1 MTEHEIL
8 NHIKSS
14 GGTIPYLELLEI
26 GRTGD
31 VQDTLKNKDL
41 IRQLISEGILSGK
54 AGAYGHIRFGKQG
67 RIRLEHL
74 DQLQKQA
81 EEDAK
86 QKEAEKKAQRRHEWM
101 LAIFAALMG
110 ALFSEP
116 LWTLLGWIFK

>member
-8 NHIKSS
+8 NHIRSS
-14 GGTIPYLELLEI
+14 GGAIAYLELLEI

-31 VQDTLKNKDL
+31 VQDTFKNKDL
-41 IRQLISEGILSGK
+41 IRQLIFEGILSGRTD
-54 AGAYGHIRFGKQG
+54 AYGYIRFGKQG

-81 EEDAK
+81 EEEAK

-101 LAIFAALMG
+101 LAIFTALTG
-110 ALFSEP
+110 ALLSEP
-116 LWTLLGWIFK
+116 LWALLGWIFK